1 MSEREVRLSDFLNK
15 KQIEQLEEKTSSP
28 TDHNDESIS
37 VRVLK
42 GSLGQRAEQD
52 YESIA
57 DFILKRSEN
66 TGKYK
71 FKRTGSKHDFDVKKI
86 ENNSQSL
93 SDEDA
98 EPQRGAQYKFKR
110 TAKYDFDVKNLEENQ
125 DYFNLSELKSLYNKL
140 NPENKL
146 QDLYKDLSNNI
157 FIILEAKRN
166 IEDIKIKMLNLY
178 KERYPNLSE
187 EDIKKTLLTW
197 Y

>member
-1 MSEREVRLSDFLNK
+1 MSEREVRLRDFLNK
-15 KQIEQLEEKTSSP
+15 QIDLKNSELE
-28 TDHNDESIS
+28 DDADSIS

-42 GSLGQRAEQD
+42 GSSAQTDG
-52 YESIA
+52 YESIV
-57 DFILKRSEN
+57 DFILKSSEN
-66 TGKYK
+66 NKKYK
-71 FKRTGSKHDFDVKKI
+71 FKRTDSKEDFYVKKI
-86 ENNSQSL
+86 E
-93 SDEDA
+93 D
-98 EPQRGAQYKFKR
+98 
-110 TAKYDFDVKNLEENQ
+110 NQ
-125 DYFNLSELKSLYNKL
+125 NYFNLSEIKNLYNKL